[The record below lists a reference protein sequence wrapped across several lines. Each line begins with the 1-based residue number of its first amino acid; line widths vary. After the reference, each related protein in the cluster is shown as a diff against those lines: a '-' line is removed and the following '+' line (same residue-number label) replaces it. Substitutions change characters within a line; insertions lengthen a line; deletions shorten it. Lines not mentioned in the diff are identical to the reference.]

1 MTSCIEYVFL
11 ENFVIN
17 YITIFQVSTFTKFK
31 AKKINM
37 LVGIILLSFYATI
50 NYYLNSMFI
59 TNILIKILTVSFCIY
74 IIYLPKE
81 LKKYIK
87 LFVYYFLISFL
98 LVGIVISLTLFFNVN
113 ISNIIIKNILYIV
126 SAPC

>member
-1 MTSCIEYVFL
+1 MFSCL
-11 ENFVIN
+11 
-17 YITIFQVSTFTKFK
+17 
-31 AKKINM
+31 
-37 LVGIILLSFYATI
+37 
-50 NYYLNSMFI
+50 
-59 TNILIKILTVSFCIY
+59 CIY

-81 LKKYIK
+81 LKKYIR

-126 SAPC
+126 SGILLFLFNKFMWKMWKSKIKKEN